1 MKNYVYRTW
10 HLLMLLLVVTV
21 WQDVA
26 AQSAAEKRMQKL
38 KEKQS
43 LSEFETN
50 DPFFELKNVPEK
62 WKNRSAVILA
72 ERAELQ
78 CYSVF
83 QPSVSGKIRRQIK
96 LLDKAALEKFGT
108 FEFEDGTS
116 LRTAIRIH
124 KPNGTFVD
132 VDMKTAIGQ
141 PEQVRTA
148 KFSLYPNYLF
158 NKGKEEKKIAL
169 SGLEIGDVI
178 DIISEYSNF
187 ILGGVMSPWCTE
199 VIEVPFS
206 YNYPVIAK
214 EFLIKTIGG
223 AITAIP
229 VNGAPEL
236 KQMPKEKKKYVYLA
250 KAEMLE
256 DDTLEVP
263 YTFKHHTQPY
273 LKVQAC
279 WFPKWY
285 QSPEVHGE
293 DNGPIQQ
300 KIEDKQLN
308 EAAYYALDRRIN
320 NDIQSIGK
328 TTFYYYSKDLLAKA
342 YAKKYRSW
350 LNSVFEKDADLIK
363 AADALYYK
371 IRFDFFYGDY
381 SEKVDLLNDEMFAG
395 IMIATLRE
403 YDEKAKVFLAIAPS
417 KSKTPRQYLTSMQE
431 VYWMTCVEYKGKTK
445 FYLPV
450 DHHRVPEDQI
460 WNLSGVEAL
469 LVPVQENSKPESQ
482 TSFKKAT
489 IPTSNSEENEEVH
502 VMDIKMLENNL
513 LSIENKTTAKGM
525 SRLVY
530 QDYYLSNM
538 DFSKEELKWINK
550 LQKGSGKEVP
560 AQAASTARK
569 RKQGEAV
576 TAFDIKENERK
587 QQQVIEERLSE
598 KYKLNK
604 YNGFE
609 VTEAGRFSN
618 KPVIEFSENY
628 IIEEGITTAGNNLVF
643 QAGLLIGKFDKL
655 DLGAERKYP
664 IVYDFPAT
672 NRWEF
677 RFTVPAGY
685 KVEGIESLNTEVS
698 NASGRFKAS
707 AVLEGTVLKIN
718 VEQVYLN
725 AELPASSWTDFVKF
739 INAASEFNQKKVVLK
754 KL

>member
-1 MKNYVYRTW
+1 MNNKIYRGW
-10 HLLMLLLVVTV
+10 QLFILLMVASA
-21 WQDVA
+21 WQDAA
-26 AQSAAEKRMQKL
+26 AQSAAEKRMQRL

-50 DPFFELKNVPEK
+50 DSFFELKNVPEK

-72 ERAELQ
+72 ERAELNG
-78 CYSVF
+78 YPGF
-83 QPSVSGKIRRQIK
+83 PPSVSGKIRRQIK
-96 LLDKAALEKFGT
+96 LLDKAAVEKFGT
-108 FEFEDGTS
+108 FEFEDGNG

-124 KPNGTFVD
+124 KPNGKVVD

-141 PEQVRTA
+141 PEQVRTV

-158 NKGKEEKKIAL
+158 KGNEEKKIAL

-178 DIISEYSNF
+178 DIISEYTEV
-187 ILGGVMSPWCTE
+187 LRDGTMAPWCTE
-199 VIEVPFS
+199 VMEVPFS
-206 YNYPVIAK
+206 YDYPVVAK
-214 EFLIKTIGG
+214 EFLIKTTGG
-223 AITAIP
+223 AMTAIP

-236 KQMPKEKKKYVYLA
+236 KQMPKEKRTYVYLA

-263 YTFKHHTQPY
+263 YSFKHHTQPY

-279 WFPKWY
+279 WFPKSY

-293 DNGPIQQ
+293 NNGPIQQ

-308 EAAYYALDRRIN
+308 EAAYFALDRRIN
-320 NDIQSIGK
+320 NDVQGSGK
-328 TTFYYYSKDLLAKA
+328 TTFYYYSKDLLAKG

-363 AADALYYK
+363 VADALYYK

-381 SEKVDLLNDEMFAG
+381 SEKVNLLNDEMFAG

-417 KSKTPRQYLTSMQE
+417 KSKTPRQYLASMQE
-431 VYWMTCVEYKGKTK
+431 VYWMTYVEHKGKTK
-445 FYLPV
+445 FYLPI
-450 DHHRVPEDQI
+450 DQHRVPEDQI
-460 WNLSGVEAL
+460 WKLSGVEAQ
-469 LVPVQENSKPESQ
+469 LVPVQENSKPASQ
-482 TSFKKAT
+482 TVYKKAT
-489 IPTSNSEENEEVH
+489 IPSSNSEENEEVH
-502 VMDIKMLENNL
+502 VMDIKLVENNL

-525 SRLVY
+525 SRFVY

-550 LQKGSGKEVP
+550 LQRSNGKDVP

-576 TAFDIKENERK
+576 TAFDMKENERK
-587 QQQVIEERLSE
+587 QQQVIEERLSG
-598 KYKLNK
+598 KYKLHK
-604 YNGFE
+604 YNAFE

-618 KPVIEFSENY
+618 KPVIEFTEKY
-628 IIEEGITTAGNNLVF
+628 IIDEGITKAGNNLVF

-655 DLGAERKYP
+655 ELGAERKYP

-685 KVEGIESLNTEVS
+685 KVEGVESLNTEVS

-718 VEQVYLN
+718 VEQLYLN
-725 AELPASSWTDFVKF
+725 ADLPASGWADFVKF
-739 INAASEFNQKKVVLK
+739 INAASDFNQKKVVLK
-754 KL
+754 KI